1 MKRNITPWPVA
12 AALAL
17 ALTASALADNWIKLA
32 SKPGGKVR
40 MEGTSSIHD
49 WYAESAIIRGTF
61 EVEPEFLTDK
71 TLKSVKSLTTKE
83 LNPKAELAIPVR
95 SLKSSSGQK
104 MDEIM
109 QEAMNMKEH
118 KDIVFKLKEMVLKG
132 EPDAAG
138 NAKFDATGELT
149 VAGKTKPCNLEVALQ
164 RLDGERFKFSGETK
178 LKMTDFGITPP
189 SPNIP
194 GMQRI
199 TTGDEVTVKFEWL
212 VGTTAPAK

>member
-1 MKRNITPWPVA
+1 MKRNIIPWPVA

-17 ALTASALADNWIKLA
+17 ALTSSALADNWVKLT

-49 WYAESAIIRGTF
+49 WYAESAIIRGSF

-71 TLKSVKSLTTKE
+71 TLKTVKSLTSKE
-83 LNPKAELAIPVR
+83 VNPKAELAIPVR

-132 EPDAAG
+132 EADAAG
-138 NAKFDATGELT
+138 NAKFDTAGELS
-149 VAGKTKPCNLEVALQ
+149 VAGKTQPCSLEVALQ
-164 RLDGERFKFSGETK
+164 RLDGERFKFSGEAK

-199 TTGDEVTVKFEWL
+199 TTGDEVTIKFEWL

>member
-1 MKRNITPWPVA
+1 MKRNATPWTMA

-17 ALTASALADNWIKLA
+17 ALTSTALADNWIKLA

-49 WYAESAIIRGTF
+49 WYAEGAIIRGTF
-61 EVEPEFLTDK
+61 EIEPEFLTDK
-71 TLKSVKSLTTKE
+71 SLQSVKSLTTKE
-83 LNPKAELAIPVR
+83 LNPKADIAIPVR
-95 SLKSSSGQK
+95 SLKSSGGQK

-109 QEAMNMKEH
+109 QEAMNMKAH
-118 KDIVFKLKEMVLKG
+118 RDIVFTLKEMVLKG
-132 EPDAAG
+132 QPDAAG
-138 NAKFDATGELT
+138 NAKLDTTGELT
-149 VAGKTKPCNLEVALQ
+149 VAGRTKPCRFEVALQ
-164 RLDGERFKFSGETK
+164 RLEGDRFKFSGETK

-199 TTGDEVTVKFEWL
+199 TTGDEVLIKFEWV
-212 VGTTAPAK
+212 VGTTAAAK

>member
-1 MKRNITPWPVA
+1 MTMKPHIAPCT

-17 ALTASALADNWIKLA
+17 ALSAVALADNWIKLS
-32 SKPGGKVR
+32 SKPGNKVR

-49 WYAESAIIRGTF
+49 WYAESAIIRGSF

-71 TLKSVKSLTTKE
+71 SLKSVKSLTTKE
-83 LNPKAELAIPVR
+83 LNPRAEIAIPVR
-95 SLKSSSGQK
+95 TLKSSSGQK

-109 QEAMNMKEH
+109 QEAMNAKEH
-118 KDIVFKLKEMVLKG
+118 KDIVFKLKEMVLTG
-132 EPDAAG
+132 EPDTAG
-138 NAKFDATGELT
+138 NARFETVGDLT
-149 VAGKTKPCNLEVALQ
+149 VAGKTLPCKLEVALQ
-164 RLDGERFKFSGETK
+164 RLEGERFKFSGETK

-194 GMQRI
+194 GMSRI
-199 TTGDEVTVKFEWL
+199 TTGDEVTIKFEWL

>member
-1 MKRNITPWPVA
+1 
-12 AALAL
+12 
-17 ALTASALADNWIKLA
+17 
-32 SKPGGKVR
+32 
-40 MEGTSSIHD
+40 
-49 WYAESAIIRGTF
+49 
-61 EVEPEFLTDK
+61 
-71 TLKSVKSLTTKE
+71 
-83 LNPKAELAIPVR
+83 
-95 SLKSSSGQK
+95 

-138 NAKFDATGELT
+138 NAKFDVAGELT
-149 VAGKTKPCNLEVALQ
+149 VAGKTKPSNLEVALQ
-164 RLDGERFKFSGETK
+164 RLEGERFKFSGETK

-199 TTGDEVTVKFEWL
+199 TTGDELTIKFEWV